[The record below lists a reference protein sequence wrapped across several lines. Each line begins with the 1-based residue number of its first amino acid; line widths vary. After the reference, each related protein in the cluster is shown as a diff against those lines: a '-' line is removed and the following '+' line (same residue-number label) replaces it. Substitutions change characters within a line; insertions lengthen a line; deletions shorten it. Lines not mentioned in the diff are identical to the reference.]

1 MAVTASV
8 QDDWKSYQW
17 EIVITLL
24 ELVFVV
30 IDVTLFSEDL
40 EQCRSG
46 GVGGFYKVLM
56 EWSEDLKWPPG
67 KVWLSVWFDLP

>member
-40 EQCRSG
+40 EQCKSG
-46 GVGGFYKVLM
+46 GVGGSTKF
-56 EWSEDLKWPPG
+56 
-67 KVWLSVWFDLP
+67 